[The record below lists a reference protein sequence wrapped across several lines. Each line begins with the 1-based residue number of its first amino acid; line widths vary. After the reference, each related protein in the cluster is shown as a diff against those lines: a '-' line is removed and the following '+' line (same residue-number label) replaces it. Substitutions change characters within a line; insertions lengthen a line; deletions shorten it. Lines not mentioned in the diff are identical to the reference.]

1 VVSRESLWVA
11 DGAGLRFN
19 GFMTEPKTIHHL
31 LAIAVGGGAGAIC
44 RHLVNLGCSRWLG
57 SHFAFG
63 TMMVNVLGCFLLGML
78 MALRTVE
85 SPRWDDLTHSAL
97 TIGFLGA
104 LTTFSTF
111 GLETTRFFE
120 NSQHYLGLLNIA
132 GNMLL
137 GLMAV
142 FGGLQLGR
150 MLAS

>member
-1 VVSRESLWVA
+1 MS
-11 DGAGLRFN
+11 
-19 GFMTEPKTIHHL
+19 EPKMIPQL
-31 LAIAVGGGAGAIC
+31 IAIAVGGGAGAIC

-63 TMMVNVLGCFLLGML
+63 TMAVNVLGCFLLGL
-78 MALRTVE
+78 LVALRMGD

-111 GLETTRFFE
+111 GFETTRFFE
-120 NSQHYLGLLNIA
+120 NAQHHLGFFNIA
-132 GNMLL
+132 GNMLF
-137 GLMAV
+137 GLAAV

-150 MLAS
+150 LLSG